1 MKCELCNIDVP
12 DIQFL
17 NKHMSNVHKGIDR
30 KNYYDKYLKQPKDGT
45 CSVCGK
51 STKYINL
58 VQGYQDICD
67 KCKFDI
73 AHTKTCVICGE
84 PFVSRDSRTK
94 TCKNPECRQTF
105 GHNKY
110 KNNTKTCICKM
121 CGNTYQATD
130 KQKKDMC
137 KDCIKKTR
145 NYTTDVTFEQII
157 GCRYCG
163 KPITTEI
170 KHYSSRA
177 VKQLNCAL
185 CDECRQLNRDRVSQN
200 MKLQN
205 PMYTKEIRDRATAT
219 LKEHNAKKERPIKTK
234 PIRKISQEE
243 YDRKQ
248 AIKKYYQS
256 EEYKAKK
263 RQERHDKLSKR
274 MKEHNP
280 MYNKEVRDRAS
291 KTLKNRY
298 ADGTIK
304 KHYGKDNWVYKG
316 TRTIKGYLRLCL
328 GDWIKSNLVRTD
340 YTCEVCHK
348 RGGTLHVHHKEQ
360 FAKIVDNGIKELNLD
375 SDNLEFRS
383 DDYQKLEQWVLNYH
397 NTHDIGLVV
406 CQKCHAEVDKRYF
419 APKKLYEN

>member
-1 MKCELCNIDVP
+1 MKCELCNLEVS
-12 DIQFL
+12 DIKFL
-17 NKHMSNVHKGIDR
+17 NRHMANMHKGIDR
-30 KNYYDKYLKQPKDGT
+30 KLYYDTYLKQSKDGT

-51 STKYINL
+51 SAKYINL

-73 AHTKTCVICGE
+73 AHTRTCVICGE
-84 PFVSRDSRTK
+84 SFVSRDSRTK
-94 TCKNPECRQTF
+94 TCKNPECQQKF
-105 GHNKY
+105 GHESY
-110 KNNTKTCICKM
+110 KANTKTCICKM
-121 CGNTYQATD
+121 CGVEYQATR

-163 KPITTEI
+163 KSITTKI

-177 VKQLNCAL
+177 AKQLNYAL
-185 CDECRQLNRDRVSQN
+185 CDECRQLNKDKVSQS
-200 MKLQN
+200 MKLNN
-205 PMYTKEIRDRATAT
+205 PSYHKSLTQKEYNEKQKI
-219 LKEHNAKKERPIKTK
+219 IK
-234 PIRKISQEE
+234 
-243 YDRKQ
+243 YH
-248 AIKKYYQS
+248 QS
-256 EEYKAKK
+256 EEYKVKK
-263 RQERHDKLSKR
+263 RRERHDKLSKR

-280 MYNKEVRDRAS
+280 MHNKEVRDRTS
-291 KTLKNRY
+291 KTLKDRY

-328 GDWIKSNLVRTD
+328 SDWIKSNLVRTD

-360 FAKIVDNGIKELNLD
+360 FAKIVDKGIKELNLD
-375 SDNLEFRS
+375 PDNLEFRS
-383 DDYQKLEQWVLNYH
+383 NDYQKLEQWVLNYH

>member
-1 MKCELCNIDVP
+1 MKCELCNLEVS
-12 DIQFL
+12 DIKFL
-17 NKHMSNVHKGIDR
+17 NRHMANVHKGIDR
-30 KNYYDKYLKQPKDGT
+30 KLYYDTYLKQSKDGT
-45 CSVCGK
+45 CNVCGK
-51 STKYINL
+51 FTKYINL

-73 AHTKTCVICGE
+73 AHIRTCVICGE
-84 PFVSRDSRTK
+84 SFVSRDSRTK
-94 TCKNPECRQTF
+94 TCKNLECQQKF
-105 GHNKY
+105 GHESY
-110 KNNTKTCICKM
+110 KANTKTCICKM
-121 CGNTYQATD
+121 CDVEYQATS

-177 VKQLNCAL
+177 AKQLNYAL
-185 CDECRQLNRDRVSQN
+185 CDECRQLNKDKVSQS
-200 MKLQN
+200 MKLNN
-205 PMYTKEIRDRATAT
+205 PSYHKSLTQKDYNEKQKI
-219 LKEHNAKKERPIKTK
+219 IK
-234 PIRKISQEE
+234 
-243 YDRKQ
+243 YH
-248 AIKKYYQS
+248 QS

-280 MYNKEVRDRAS
+280 MHNKEVRDRTN
-291 KTLKNRY
+291 KTLKDRY

-348 RGGTLHVHHKEQ
+348 RGGILHVHHKEQ
-360 FAKIVDNGIKELNLD
+360 FAKIVDRGIKELNLD
-375 SDNLEFRS
+375 PDNLEFRS

-419 APKKLYEN
+419 APKKIYKN